1 MKPDFSYIIKTVRRS
16 RRLRLAV
23 HHDGR
28 VVITKPYFISKTAAE
43 AFLRSKAEWVKAK
56 LEHFKNMPPLL
67 VKPHQRQDY
76 LKHKEEARALVINRL
91 EYFNRFYNF
100 KYRRISIRD
109 QKTRWGSCSR
119 TGNLNF
125 SYRLLE
131 LTPEAAD
138 YIIIHELCHLSEFNH
153 SLRFWALVAKTAP
166 DYKLQRRE
174 LRGRVV

>member
-28 VVITKPYFISKTAAE
+28 VVITKPYFISKASAE
-43 AFLRSKAEWVKAK
+43 AFLRSKVEWVGAK
-56 LEHFKNMPPLL
+56 LEHFKNMPALL
-67 VKPHQRQDY
+67 ARPHQRQDY
-76 LKHKEEARALVINRL
+76 LKHKEEARALVSSRL
-91 EYFNRFYNF
+91 EHFNRFYNF

-125 SYRLLE
+125 SYRVLE
-131 LTPEAAD
+131 LTPAAAD
-138 YIIIHELCHLSEFNH
+138 
-153 SLRFWALVAKTAP
+153 
-166 DYKLQRRE
+166 
-174 LRGRVV
+174 

>member
-1 MKPDFSYIIKTVRRS
+1 MKFNFPYIIKTVRRS

-28 VVITKPYFISKTAAE
+28 VVITKPYFISKASAE
-43 AFLRSKAEWVKAK
+43 AFLRSKIEWINVK
-56 LEHFKNMPPLL
+56 LEHFKNMPAPLAR
-67 VKPHQRQDY
+67 PHQRQDY
-76 LKHKEEARALVINRL
+76 LKYKEKARALVNSRL

-125 SYRLLE
+125 SYRVLE
-131 LTPEAAD
+131 LAPTAAD
-138 YIIIHELCHLSEFNH
+138 YIIVHELCHLREMNH
-153 SLRFWALVAKTAP
+153 SIRFWSLVSKTVP
-166 DYKLQRRE
+166 DYKKLRRE
-174 LRGRVV
+174 LRGKVV

>member
-16 RRLRLAV
+16 RHLRLAV

-28 VVITKPYFISKTAAE
+28 VIITKPYFMSRAAAE
-43 AFLRSKAEWVKAK
+43 SFLLSKIDWVNAK
-56 LEHFKNMPPLL
+56 LERFRNMPVPLSR
-67 VKPHQRQDY
+67 PHRRQDY
-76 LKHKEEARALVINRL
+76 LQHKEAARALVVRRL

-100 KYRRISIRD
+100 KYQRISIRD

-125 SYRLLE
+125 SYRILE
-131 LTPEAAD
+131 LSPDAAD
-138 YIIIHELCHLSEFNH
+138 YIIVHELCHLKEFNH
-153 SLRFWALVAKTAP
+153 SVRFWALVAKTVP
-166 DYKLQRRE
+166 DYVKLRRE

>member
-1 MKPDFSYIIKTVRRS
+1 MKSDFSYIIKTVRRS

-28 VVITKPYFISKTAAE
+28 VVITKPYFLSKAAAE
-43 AFLRSKAEWVKAK
+43 AFLRSKTEWVKAK
-56 LEHFKNMPPLL
+56 LEHFKNMPAPL
-67 VKPHQRQDY
+67 VRPHNRQDY
-76 LKHKEEARALVINRL
+76 LKHKEEARALVISRL

-100 KYRRISIRD
+100 KYQRISIRD

-131 LTPEAAD
+131 LTPAAAD
-138 YIIIHELCHLSEFNH
+138 YIIVHELCHLREMNH
-153 SLRFWALVAKTAP
+153 SVRFWGLVSKTVP
-166 DYKLQRRE
+166 DYERLRRE
-174 LRGRVV
+174 LRGRIV